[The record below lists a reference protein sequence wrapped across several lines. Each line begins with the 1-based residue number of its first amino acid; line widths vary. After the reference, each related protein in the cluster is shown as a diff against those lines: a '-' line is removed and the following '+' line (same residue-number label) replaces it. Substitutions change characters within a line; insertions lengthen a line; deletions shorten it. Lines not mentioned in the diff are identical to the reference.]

1 MTCRDVQDAFI
12 DLHDGRL
19 DAASELRV
27 HAHLETC
34 AQCRDRADHWRVLL
48 PAMRALAPPPPTPM
62 RARRMELEIER
73 RLAEPVSLSAR
84 PRRRWPLYTVPFA
97 VAAAAALVL
106 WLSPRKHEPAAVASA
121 PPPVAP
127 ALPTFAVLTSAEHP
141 AGENLAAGGRV
152 VLPSGR
158 SATLKLATLA
168 SLALVGPAELTLGG
182 DDEHVTLALEGGRL
196 EAEVAHRRPGQTFVV
211 AFPQGR
217 VEVRGTRFV
226 VMAKPVGSWVRV
238 DEGRVAVFDRDGGEW
253 SVGAGETH
261 ELAAP
266 ETPAPVRPAVALPV
280 RRAAPAPRHVCSSPP
295 VSCGRLTQAVRLA
308 IGGGAY
314 ARAESLVEPALRPRP
329 NCRPLVCRNE
339 LGYLRAEALRESGR
353 LDEAIAAYKMLDD
366 PGAPSATRQN
376 ALYAAAQL
384 ERRLGKLAAARSDF
398 ERALTAAPGGAL
410 REEAMLGAME
420 AADRAGDHVAAVTAA
435 RRYLDAFPKGIGAA
449 QARRLVGAGRAGP
462 P

>member
-1 MTCRDVQDAFI
+1 MTCRDVQDAFVE
-12 DLHDGRL
+12 LHDGRL

-34 AQCRDRADHWRVLL
+34 AHCRDHAAHWKALL

-73 RLAEPVSLSAR
+73 RLAAPVSPPAR
-84 PRRRWPLYTVPFA
+84 PRPRWPLYGVPFA

-106 WLSPRKHEPAAVASA
+106 WLLPREHEPTVVASA

-127 ALPTFAVLTSAEHP
+127 APAAFAVLTSAERP
-141 AGENLAAGGRV
+141 AGEKLAAGSRV
-152 VLPSGR
+152 VLPSGQT
-158 SATLKLATLA
+158 ATLKLATLA
-168 SLALVGPAELTLGG
+168 SLTVVGPVELTLGG
-182 DDEHVTLALEGGRL
+182 DDEHVTLALATGRL

-238 DEGRVAVFDRDGGEW
+238 DEGRVAVFGHDGGEW

-261 ELAAP
+261 QFAAP
-266 ETPAPVRPAVALPV
+266 QAARPARP
-280 RRAAPAPRHVCSSPP
+280 AAPAARPVCSSPP
-295 VSCGRLTQAVRLA
+295 IACGPLTRAARVA
-308 IGGGAY
+308 IRSGAY
-314 ARAESLVEPALRPRP
+314 DRAASLIDPALQPRP

-339 LGYLRAEALRESGR
+339 LGYLRAEALRESGH
-353 LDEAIAAYKMLDD
+353 LDEAVAAYKQLDRRD
-366 PGAPSATRQN
+366 APSATRQN

-398 ERALTAAPGGAL
+398 DRALAAAPGGAL

-420 AADRAGDHVAAVTAA
+420 AADRAGDHADAVAAAH
-435 RRYLDAFPKGIGAA
+435 RYLDAFPTGIGAA
-449 QARRLVGAGRAGP
+449 QARRLVAAERGDAP
-462 P
+462 

>member
-1 MTCRDVQDAFI
+1 MTCRDVQDAFVE
-12 DLHDGRL
+12 LHDGRL

-34 AQCRDRADHWRVLL
+34 AHCRDHAAHWKALL
-48 PAMRALAPPPPTPM
+48 PAMRALAPPPPTPL

-73 RLAEPVSLSAR
+73 QLAAPVLPSAR
-84 PRRRWPLYTVPFA
+84 PRPRWPWYGVPFA
-97 VAAAAALVL
+97 VAATAALVL
-106 WLSPRKHEPAAVASA
+106 WLLPRKQEPTVVAAA
-121 PPPVAP
+121 PPPAAP
-127 ALPTFAVLTSAEHP
+127 APAAFAVLTSAERP
-141 AGENLAAGGRV
+141 AGESLAAGSRV

-168 SLALVGPAELTLGG
+168 SLTVVGPVELTLGG
-182 DDEHVTLALEGGRL
+182 DDEHVTLALAAGRL
-196 EAEVAHRRPGQTFVV
+196 EAQVAHRRTGQTFVV

-226 VMAKPVGSWVRV
+226 VMAKPIGSWVRV
-238 DEGRVAVFDRDGGEW
+238 DEGRVAVFGHDGGEW

-261 ELAAP
+261 EFA
-266 ETPAPVRPAVALPV
+266 
-280 RRAAPAPRHVCSSPP
+280 APRHVCSSPP
-295 VSCGRLTQAVRLA
+295 IACAPLTRAARVA
-308 IGGGAY
+308 IRGGAY
-314 ARAESLVEPALRPRP
+314 DRAAALIDPALQPRP

-339 LGYLRAEALRESGR
+339 LGYLRAEALRESGH
-353 LDEAIAAYKMLDD
+353 LDEAVAAYKRLDRRD
-366 PGAPSATRQN
+366 APSVTRQN

-398 ERALTAAPGGAL
+398 DRALAAAPGGAL

-420 AADRAGDHVAAVTAA
+420 AADRGGDHVDAVAAA

-449 QARRLVGAGRAGP
+449 QARRLLAGERGDAP
-462 P
+462 

>member
-1 MTCRDVQDAFI
+1 MTCREVQDAFA

-27 HAHLETC
+27 HAHLESC
-34 AQCRDRADHWRVLL
+34 ARCREHAAHWSALL
-48 PAMRALAPPPPTPM
+48 PAMRALVPPPPTPM

-73 RLAEPVSLSAR
+73 RLAEPVSRSAR
-84 PRRRWPLYTVPFA
+84 PRRRWPLYGLPFA

-106 WLSPRKHEPAAVASA
+106 GLLPRKHEPTAVVSVPAPIAPA
-121 PPPVAP
+121 PPA
-127 ALPTFAVLTSAEHP
+127 FAVLTSTEKP
-141 AGENLAAGGRV
+141 AGERLAAGSRV
-152 VLPSGR
+152 VVPTGR
-158 SATLKLATLA
+158 RATLQLASLA
-168 SLALVGPAELTLGG
+168 SLALVGPAALTLGG
-182 DDEHVTLALEGGRL
+182 DDQHVTLALDEGRL

-226 VMAKPVGSWVRV
+226 VMAKPAGSWVRV
-238 DEGRVAVFDRDGGEW
+238 DEGRVAVFDHDGGEW

-261 ELAAP
+261 DFAAP
-266 ETPAPVRPAVALPV
+266 RVPAPVRPA
-280 RRAAPAPRHVCSSPP
+280 APQPPHVCASPP
-295 VSCGRLTQAVRLA
+295 VSCGPLTQAVRAA
-308 IGGGAY
+308 IRGGAY
-314 ARAESLVEPALRPRP
+314 ERAESLIEPALRPRP

-353 LDEAIAAYKMLDD
+353 LDEAVAAYKMLDHRD
-366 PGAPSATRQN
+366 APSATRQN

-398 ERALTAAPGGAL
+398 DRALAAAPGGAL

-420 AADRAGDHVAAVTAA
+420 AADRAGDHVGAVAAA
-435 RRYLDAFPKGIGAA
+435 RRYLDAFPNGIGAA
-449 QARRLVGAGRAGP
+449 QARRLVASERGDAP
-462 P
+462 